1 MGRVTRRPDPTRR
14 RLLLALALAPA
25 AARLHAAEFA
35 TGGRLALAARVAA
48 VAGGGAGEVAI
59 AVLYPQ
65 LGEPFGTIFR
75 QIVDGIEI
83 EAPSMVA
90 RIALPD
96 HEAPADLDAE
106 LRQRGVGVVIALGRH
121 GLQAAESLPARL
133 PVVGGAILASPHDS
147 NLADTVVSLTPDP
160 GKLLE
165 RLRQLAPA
173 VERVFVVYSRQ
184 QSDWLI
190 EIAARAALRL
200 GLELEARE
208 AEDRRGTLK
217 AFQQITREA
226 RPGQDAIWLPQ
237 DSQTVDPEV
246 VLPFVLQQ
254 AWDRSLA
261 LFSSTLGHVQRGALF
276 ALYPDNERMGRRLAS
291 SAIELYR
298 SHPPAR
304 TRSVEP
310 LQDLLAAINVRT
322 AGHLGLN
329 VEEALKDYALV
340 FPVR

>member
-1 MGRVTRRPDPTRR
+1 MGRVIRRPDPTRR
-14 RLLLALALAPA
+14 RLLLALALVPAAVPIPA
-25 AARLHAAEFA
+25 AALGA
-35 TGGRLALAARVAA
+35 GGRLALAARVATA
-48 VAGGGAGEVAI
+48 AGGAAGKVAI
-59 AVLYPQ
+59 AVIYPQ

-83 EAPSMVA
+83 EAPSTVA
-90 RIALPD
+90 RIALP
-96 HEAPADLDAE
+96 ERRAPADLGAE
-106 LRQRGVGVVIALGRH
+106 LRERGVGVVIALGRH
-121 GLQAAESLPARL
+121 GLQAAESLPDRL
-133 PVVGGAILASPHDS
+133 PVVGGAILASPHDG

-165 RLRQLAPA
+165 RLCQLAPA
-173 VERVFVVYSRQ
+173 VGRVFVVYSQQ

-190 EIAARAALRL
+190 EIAARAAQRL
-200 GLELEARE
+200 GLELVARE
-208 AEDRRGTLK
+208 AQDRRGTLK

-226 RPGQDAIWLPQ
+226 RSGEDAIWLPQ
-237 DSQTVDPEV
+237 DAQTVDPEV

-261 LFSSTLGHVQRGALF
+261 LFSSTLAHVQRGALF
-276 ALYPDNERMGRRLAS
+276 ALYPDNERMGRRLAN
-291 SAIELYR
+291 SAVELYR
-298 SHPPAR
+298 SRPPAR
-304 TRSVEP
+304 MRRVEP

-329 VEEALKDYALV
+329 VEDALKDYALV